1 MSNDTT
7 GLFELPDF
15 ELPNN
20 NNVAFNIQEN
30 EPESLDTNTINSLV
44 NGLQAISETGLT
56 KLPSRDISM
65 DTNNIVI
72 DQNIK
77 PNFVPTQPNTNYIP
91 RQNIDNIVVKQ
102 QNSYTL
108 YEFYTEFQNSIL
120 ISILYF
126 LFQLPIIKNKIQY
139 FLPFLF
145 HMDSSYNIKG
155 LFFISILFGVVYYLI
170 NKFINLSQY
179 F

>member
-7 GLFELPDF
+7 GLFELPDKK
-15 ELPNN
+15 
-20 NNVAFNIQEN
+20 NVTFNIQEN
-30 EPESLDTNTINSLV
+30 EPETLDTNTIHSLV

-65 DTNNIVI
+65 DTDNIVI
-72 DQNIK
+72 DQNIT

-91 RQNIDNIVVKQ
+91 RQNIDNIIVKEQ
-102 QNSYTL
+102 HSHTL
-108 YEFYTEFQNSIL
+108 DDFYTEFQTSIL

-145 HMDSSYNIKG
+145 HIDSSYNIKG
-155 LFFISILFGVVYYLI
+155 LFVISVLFGVIYYLI

>member
-7 GLFELPDF
+7 GLFELPDKK
-15 ELPNN
+15 
-20 NNVAFNIQEN
+20 NVTFNIQEN
-30 EPESLDTNTINSLV
+30 EQSTSLDSNTIHSLV

-65 DTNNIVI
+65 DTDNIVI
-72 DQNIK
+72 DQHIT

-91 RQNIDNIVVKQ
+91 KQSIDNIIVKEQ
-102 QNSYTL
+102 RTHTFDDY
-108 YEFYTEFQNSIL
+108 YTEFQTSIL

-145 HMDSSYNIKG
+145 HIDSSYNIKG
-155 LFFISILFGVVYYLI
+155 LFFISILFGVVFYLI

-179 F
+179 L

>member
-7 GLFELPDF
+7 GLFELPDKK
-15 ELPNN
+15 
-20 NNVAFNIQEN
+20 NVTFNIQEN
-30 EPESLDTNTINSLV
+30 DQSTSLDSNTIHSLV

-65 DTNNIVI
+65 DTDNIVI
-72 DQNIK
+72 DQHIK
-77 PNFVPTQPNTNYIP
+77 PNYVPTQPNTNYIP
-91 RQNIDNIVVKQ
+91 QQSIDNIILKEQ
-102 QNSYTL
+102 HTHTFDDY
-108 YEFYTEFQNSIL
+108 YTEFQTSIL

-145 HMDSSYNIKG
+145 HIDSSYNIKG
-155 LFFISILFGVVYYLI
+155 LFFISILFGVVFYLI

-179 F
+179 L

>member
-7 GLFELPDF
+7 GLFELPDKK
-15 ELPNN
+15 
-20 NNVAFNIQEN
+20 NVSFNIQEN
-30 EPESLDTNTINSLV
+30 EQSTSLDTNTIHSLV

-65 DTNNIVI
+65 DTDNIVI
-72 DQNIK
+72 DQNIT

-91 RQNIDNIVVKQ
+91 QQSIENIIVKEQ
-102 QNSYTL
+102 HSHTFDD
-108 YEFYTEFQNSIL
+108 FYTEFQTSIL

-126 LFQLPIIKNKIQY
+126 LFQLPIIKNKVQY

-145 HMDSSYNIKG
+145 HIDSSYNIKG
-155 LFFISILFGVVYYLI
+155 LFFISILFGIVFYLI
-170 NKFINLSQY
+170 NKFINFSQY